1 MTWEAAHSLC
11 GCQVRR
17 NEEMGS
23 VARCSSVY
31 SISSVCSEGNRE
43 AEQENAAGWD
53 AAGGGG
59 LC

>member
-1 MTWEAAHSLC
+1 M
-11 GCQVRR
+11 RR

-43 AEQENAAGWD
+43 AEQENGAGWD